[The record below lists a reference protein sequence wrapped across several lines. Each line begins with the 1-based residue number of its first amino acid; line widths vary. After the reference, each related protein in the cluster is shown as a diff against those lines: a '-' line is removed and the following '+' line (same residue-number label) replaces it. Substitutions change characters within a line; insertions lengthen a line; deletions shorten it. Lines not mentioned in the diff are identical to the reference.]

1 VELFIKIFN
10 NLFTLSQGGNFKATT
25 FDGGS
30 QQLIATTY
38 PQTSSNSLGTE
49 VEMVQY
55 VDSAGHE
62 LSQDEVQ
69 YYALDGQEYS
79 VIQANE
85 EIVVSTEARMP
96 HEEQQLVIEDTA
108 PQVAMVPAQQVGK
121 AKGRAAK
128 RKNSASGEA
137 PKTYSRRGGGQQ
149 QQQQQQQQARGVA
162 AKKLL
167 LADDQS
173 TFSVSSGAASA
184 KQVQSLQ
191 QQHHLLQQQGG
202 GAAQMTV
209 PVSAISFVTST
220 GHVTSANHIDLQHG
234 EFTR

>member
-1 VELFIKIFN
+1 
-10 NLFTLSQGGNFKATT
+10 
-25 FDGGS
+25 
-30 QQLIATTY
+30 
-38 PQTSSNSLGTE
+38 
-49 VEMVQY
+49 MVQY

-96 HEEQQLVIEDTA
+96 HEEQQLVIEETA
-108 PQVAMVPAQQVGK
+108 PQVVMAPAQQVGK

-149 QQQQQQQQARGVA
+149 QQQQQQQQQARGVA

-173 TFSVSSGAASA
+173 SFSVSSGAASA

-191 QQHHLLQQQGG
+191 QQHHLLQQQEGG

-220 GHVTSANHIDLQHG
+220 GHVTSANHHIDLQHG